1 MKTLKGQFI
10 LSHILPILLVV
21 PITALALVY
30 ILETQVLLGDLSR
43 TLKEEAY
50 LIADFI
56 KSRPEILFDEVAAE
70 TFLTHEGQIIR
81 GQIALI
87 QPDGNLLAGTL
98 GVNIE
103 ELRGVGLENALKGD
117 ASLII
122 FRQLQEEGVRIWI
135 PLIDINHG
143 LLGILTVS
151 KNLDDVSSSLDT
163 LRRFIV
169 GTLGVELFLAACIG
183 LLLALR
189 LERPIRQTSDA
200 ILQIAEEGS
209 TDEINEVGPREI
221 RALATTVNYLT
232 HELNSQEA
240 LRNRML
246 ANVVHELGRPL
257 GAIHSAIY
265 AILQGAAEDDET
277 RDELLHGMDRE
288 IQGMQILLD
297 DLTLIKGQLDKPLKL
312 DLEPLD
318 LSAWLISASLP
329 WRSAAQDKGI
339 VWKTNIPKDLPTIS
353 LDPHRMSQALGNLL
367 SNAIKYTPPGG
378 EIDLSAGTAA
388 NVIWIS
394 VMDTGV
400 GISINEQEKIFEPF
414 YRSSRER
421 RFPQGL
427 GLGLTIARELIDAHG
442 GDLTIESA
450 PDEGSE
456 FTIRIPISDRI
467 PPSS

>member
-1 MKTLKGQFI
+1 MKTIKGQFI

-30 ILETQVLLGDLSR
+30 ILETQVILGDLSR

-50 LIADFI
+50 LIADLI
-56 KSRPEILFDEVAAE
+56 KSRPEILFDEDAAE
-70 TFLTHEGQIIR
+70 TFLSREGQIIR

-87 QPDGNLLAGTL
+87 QPDGDLLAATL

-103 ELRGVGLENALKGD
+103 ELRGVDFENALEGE

-122 FRQLQEEGVRIWI
+122 IRQLQEEGVRIWI
-135 PLIDINHG
+135 PLIDINYG
-143 LLGILTVS
+143 VLGVLMVS
-151 KNLDDVSSSLDT
+151 QNLDDLSSSLDT
-163 LRRFIV
+163 LRRIIV
-169 GTLGVELFLAACIG
+169 GTLGVELFLATFIG

-189 LERPIRQTSDA
+189 LERPIRETSDA

-209 TDEINEVGPREI
+209 TDEIKEVGPREM
-221 RALATTVNYLT
+221 RSLAATVNYLSR
-232 HELNSQEA
+232 ELSSQEA

-265 AILQGAAEDDET
+265 AILQGAAEDEVT
-277 RDELLHGMDRE
+277 RDELLQGMDRE
-288 IQGMQILLD
+288 IQGMQILLE
-297 DLTLIKGQLDKPLKL
+297 DLTLIKGQLDRPLEL

-339 VWKTNIPKDLPTIS
+339 TWKTNIPKDLPTIS

-367 SNAIKYTPPGG
+367 SNAIKYTPSEG
-378 EIDLSAGTAA
+378 EIDLSAGTVA
-388 NVIWIS
+388 NEIWIS
-394 VMDTGV
+394 VKDTGV
-400 GISINEQEKIFEPF
+400 GISLDEQDKVFEPF
-414 YRSSRER
+414 YRSTRER

-442 GDLTIESA
+442 GELKIESA
-450 PDEGSE
+450 PEEGAV
-456 FTIRIPISDRI
+456 FTITIPFSGIK
-467 PPSS
+467 PPSI

>member
-70 TFLTHEGQIIR
+70 TFLSREGQIIR

-87 QPDGNLLAGTL
+87 QPDGDLLAGTL

-103 ELRGVGLENALKGD
+103 ELRGVDFENALEGE

-122 FRQLQEEGVRIWI
+122 IRQLKEEGARIWI

-143 LLGILTVS
+143 LLGVLTLS
-151 KNLDDVSSSLDT
+151 KNLDDLSSSLDT
-163 LRRFIV
+163 LRRIIV
-169 GTLGVELFLAACIG
+169 GTLGVELFIAACIG

-189 LERPIRQTSDA
+189 LERPIRETSDA

-209 TDEINEVGPREI
+209 TDEIKEVGPREM
-221 RALATTVNYLT
+221 RALAATVNYLT
-232 HELNSQEA
+232 RELSSLEA

-257 GAIHSAIY
+257 GAIQSAIH
-265 AILQGAAEDDET
+265 AILQGAAEDGVT
-277 RDELLHGMDRE
+277 RDELLQGMDKE
-288 IQGMQILLD
+288 IQGMQILLE

-312 DLEPLD
+312 SLDPLD

-339 VWKTNIPKDLPTIS
+339 TWTTNIPKDLPTIS

-367 SNAIKYTPPGG
+367 SNAIKYTAPEG
-378 EIDLSAGTAA
+378 EIDLSAGTDA
-388 NVIWIS
+388 NEVWIS
-394 VMDTGV
+394 VKDTGV
-400 GISINEQEKIFEPF
+400 GISLDEQDKVFEPF
-414 YRSSRER
+414 YRSTRER

-442 GDLTIESA
+442 GELKIESA
-450 PDEGSE
+450 PEEGTI
-456 FTIRIPISDRI
+456 FTITIPVSGIN
-467 PPSS
+467 PPST

>member
-1 MKTLKGQFI
+1 
-10 LSHILPILLVV
+10 LLVV

-56 KSRPEILFDEVAAE
+56 KSRPEILLDEIAAE
-70 TFLTHEGQIIR
+70 TFLSREGQIIR

-87 QPDGNLLAGTL
+87 QPDGALLAGTL

-103 ELRGVGLENALKGD
+103 ELQGVGFENALDGK

-122 FRQLQEEGVRIWI
+122 IRQLQEEGARIWI

-151 KNLDDVSSSLDT
+151 QNLDDLSSSLDT
-163 LRRFIV
+163 LRRIIV
-169 GTLGVELFLAACIG
+169 GTLGVELFLATCIG

-189 LERPIRQTSDA
+189 LERPIRETSDA

-209 TDEINEVGPREI
+209 TDEIKEEGPREM
-221 RALATTVNYLT
+221 RALAATVNYLT
-232 HELNSQEA
+232 REISAQAA

-265 AILQGAAEDDET
+265 AILQGAAEDDVT

-288 IQGMQILLD
+288 IQGMQILLE
-297 DLTLIKGQLDKPLKL
+297 DLTLIKGQLDKPLEL
-312 DLEPLD
+312 DIKPVE
-318 LSAWLISASLP
+318 LSEWLTSTSLP

-339 VWKTNIPKDLPTIS
+339 TWKTNIPKDLPTIS

-367 SNAIKYTPPGG
+367 SNAIKYTPLEG
-378 EIDLSAGTAA
+378 EINLSAGVVA
-388 NVIWIS
+388 NKIWIS
-394 VMDTGV
+394 VRDTGV
-400 GISINEQEKIFEPF
+400 GISLDEQEKVFEPF
-414 YRSSRER
+414 YRSTKER

-442 GDLTIESA
+442 GELKIESV
-450 PDEGSE
+450 PDEGAE
-456 FTIRIPISDRI
+456 FTITLPLSGMI
-467 PPSS
+467 PPSI

>member
-1 MKTLKGQFI
+1 MKTIKSQFI
-10 LSHILPILLVV
+10 LSHIFPILLVV

-43 TLKEEAY
+43 TLEEEAY

-56 KSRPEILFDEVAAE
+56 KSRPEILLDEITAE
-70 TFLTHEGQIIR
+70 TFLSREGQIIR
-81 GQIALI
+81 GQIAII
-87 QPDGNLLAGTL
+87 QPDGALLAGTL

-103 ELRGVGLENALKGD
+103 ELQGVGFENALEGK

-122 FRQLQEEGVRIWI
+122 IRQLQEEGARIWI

-151 KNLDDVSSSLDT
+151 KNLDDLSSSLDT
-163 LRRFIV
+163 LRRIIV
-169 GTLGVELFLAACIG
+169 GTLGVELLLAACIG

-189 LERPIRQTSDA
+189 LERPIRETSDA

-209 TDEINEVGPREI
+209 TDEIKEEGPREM
-221 RALATTVNYLT
+221 RALASTVNYLT
-232 HELNSQEA
+232 RELNAHEA

-265 AILQGAAEDDET
+265 AILQGAAEDDVT
-277 RDELLHGMDRE
+277 RDELLHGMDKE
-288 IQGMQILLD
+288 IQGMQILLE
-297 DLTLIKGQLDKPLKL
+297 DLTLIKGQLDKPLEL
-312 DLEPLD
+312 DLKPVE
-318 LSAWLISASLP
+318 LSEWLTSTSLP

-339 VWKTNIPKDLPTIS
+339 TWKTNIPKDLPTIS

-367 SNAIKYTPPGG
+367 SNAIKYTPPEG
-378 EIDLSAGTAA
+378 EIDLSAGVVA
-388 NVIWIS
+388 NKIWIS
-394 VMDTGV
+394 VRDTGV
-400 GISINEQEKIFEPF
+400 GISLDEQEKVFEPF
-414 YRSSRER
+414 YRSTKER

-427 GLGLTIARELIDAHG
+427 GLGLTIASELIDAHG
-442 GDLTIESA
+442 GELKIESA
-450 PDEGSE
+450 PDEGAK
-456 FTIRIPISDRI
+456 FTITLPLSGMS
-467 PPSS
+467 PPSI